1 MKKNRIKYVL
11 FLHFTYRL
19 NGNAVLN
26 KLFWALANAKEMFA
40 NKLVTPL
47 FQLN

>member
-1 MKKNRIKYVL
+1 M
-11 FLHFTYRL
+11 FTHAFNTYTL
-19 NGNAVLN
+19 LIDSIGNAVLT